1 MAMPL
6 IPAVLLLLNPA
17 DAVTLSRT
25 FQLGEK
31 LSYSVNGH
39 ISIEQ
44 RQIGLN
50 TFIPE
55 DLDLSYKFSTE
66 TVQLKADGIAD
77 LIYVRPT
84 ITQTEGE
91 TFDSPPKTSVE
102 KVNQRVRLTV
112 SPINEILKVKDETVP
127 KKKNV
132 RNWLLGRQEGANPF
146 APFISEVQRLA
157 LFFGPLDSSLDF
169 NPKFNFDEVK
179 IGDSWKRT
187 VGFSPQKLK
196 GKNNQAVQRL
206 DYAYVYKGEVTSN
219 GKSVRRIEAKLDLD
233 TDLAEFYHQLT
244 DSKPS
249 DTGLGKFPLK
259 FSGVI
264 QFDIDPKTGRTLL
277 AQATSTGGFSLFTI
291 DDAVD
296 AKLEQKFKGRTKM
309 TLDSVALTPPKKGS

>member
-1 MAMPL
+1 MGMPL
-6 IPAVLLLLNPA
+6 FAAVFLALKSA
-17 DAVTLSRT
+17 DTATLTRN
-25 FQLGEK
+25 FVLGEK
-31 LSYSVNGH
+31 LAYTVNGH
-39 ISIEQ
+39 VSIEQ

-55 DLDLSYKFSTE
+55 DLDLGYKFTAE

-77 LIYVRPT
+77 VMYIRPS

-91 TFDSPPKTSVE
+91 TFDAPPKTTVE
-102 KVNQRVRLTV
+102 KVNQKVRVTV
-112 SPINEILKVKDETVP
+112 SPINEILKIQDESLP

-206 DYAYVYKGEVTSN
+206 DYTYVYKGEVSSN
-219 GKSVRRIEAKLDLD
+219 GKTVRRIEAKLDLD

-244 DSKPS
+244 ESKPS

-296 AKLEQKFKGRTKM
+296 AKLEQKFKGRSKM
-309 TLDSVALTPPKKGS
+309 SLDSVTMVPQKK

>member
-6 IPAVLLLLNPA
+6 LATVFLALNSA
-17 DAVTLSRT
+17 DTVTLSRN
-25 FQLGEK
+25 FKLGEK
-31 LSYSVNGH
+31 LAYSVNGH

-55 DLDLSYKFSTE
+55 DLDLGYKFTVE

-77 LIYVRPT
+77 VIYLRPS

-91 TFDSPPKTSVE
+91 TFDAPPKTTIE
-102 KVNQRVRLTV
+102 KLNQRVRITV
-112 SPINEILKVKDETVP
+112 SPINEILKVVDETAP
-127 KKKNV
+127 KKKKV
-132 RNWLLGRQEGANPF
+132 RNWLVGRQEGANPF
-146 APFISEVQRLA
+146 LPFISEVQRLA

-179 IGDSWKRT
+179 VGDSWKRT

-206 DYAYVYKGEVTSN
+206 DYTYVYKGEVTSN
-219 GKSVRRIEAKLDLD
+219 GKTVRRVEAKLELD

-244 DSKPS
+244 ESKPS

-264 QFDIDPKTGRTLL
+264 LFDIDPKTGRTLL

-296 AKLEQKFKGRTKM
+296 AKLEQKFKGKTKM
-309 TLDSVALTPPKKGS
+309 TLDAVTAVPPKK